1 MLHQAADDHAGH
13 ELLGLLGSLRR
24 RRPLLLLLSP
34 AVRRLRA
41 PRGRAVCVRRR
52 DLGRRDVSPPPRH
65 RHRGRTAD
73 AAAAGGGRGRRPLL
87 LILLLGRRLPRRL
100 LLVPVLLVPVLL
112 VPILLVPILLV
123 ASVHLLRLLWRL
135 LAVVAVAV
143 LRVPV
148 RRRLLPVLPVAVLRV
163 PIRRRLLPVLP
174 VAILRGRLVLA
185 GVAVAAVLLL
195 LLLLLLLRGRL
206 LLLLLLLRGRRGF
219 RVDVLPLLRILV
231 LLFGQDVGRGARSA
245 WKKRQL
251 AGLEP
256 GDPGRVSGGRI
267 GRGAA
272 GRPMSSSGEIAAT
285 RPSRRSSRM
294 IAGEIER
301 SRGVNGVRGAREV
314 ASRVDRFSR
323 GAKNPRR
330 LGKKCPMNAPRGWA
344 AEPARAARTASAE
357 DTG

>member
-13 ELLGLLGSLRR
+13 ELLGFLGGPRR
-24 RRPLLLLLSP
+24 WRPLLLLLLPSL
-34 AVRRLRA
+34 ALRRPRA
-41 PRGRAVCVRRR
+41 SRGCAVCVWSRN
-52 DLGRRDVSPPPRH
+52 LGRRDVSPPSRH

-73 AAAAGGGRGRRPLL
+73 AAGVGGGRGRRPLL
-87 LILLLGRRLPRRL
+87 LILLPGRRLLRRL

-135 LAVVAVAV
+135 L
-143 LRVPV
+143 PV
-148 RRRLLPVLPVAVLRV
+148 MPVAVLRV
-163 PIRRRLLPVLP
+163 AVLRVAVRRRRLPVVG
-174 VAILRGRLVLA
+174 VAILRRRLVLA
-185 GVAVAAVLLL
+185 GVAVAAV
-195 LLLLLLLRGRL
+195 

-231 LLFGQDVGRGARSA
+231 LLFGQDVGRGARSG

-285 RPSRRSSRM
+285 RPSRRSSGM

-314 ASRVDRFSR
+314 ASRVDRFSP

-330 LGKKCPMNAPRGWA
+330 LGKKCPMNAPRGWV

>member
-13 ELLGLLGSLRR
+13 ELLGFLGSPRR
-24 RRPLLLLLSP
+24 RRPLLLLLLLSL
-34 AVRRLRA
+34 ALRRPRA
-41 PRGRAVCVRRR
+41 SRGRSVCVWSRN
-52 DLGRRDVSPPPRH
+52 LGRRDVSPPSRH

-73 AAAAGGGRGRRPLL
+73 AAGVGGGRGRRPLL
-87 LILLLGRRLPRRL
+87 LILPLGRRLLRRL

-135 LAVVAVAV
+135 L
-143 LRVPV
+143 PV
-148 RRRLLPVLPVAVLRV
+148 MPVAVLRV
-163 PIRRRLLPVLP
+163 AVLRVAVRRRRLPVVG
-174 VAILRGRLVLA
+174 VAILRRRLVLA

-195 LLLLLLLRGRL
+195 LLLLRGR

-314 ASRVDRFSR
+314 ASRVDRFSP

-330 LGKKCPMNAPRGWA
+330 LGKKCPMNAPRGWV

>member
-13 ELLGLLGSLRR
+13 ELLGFLGSPRR
-24 RRPLLLLLSP
+24 RRPLLLLLLPSL
-34 AVRRLRA
+34 ALRR
-41 PRGRAVCVRRR
+41 PRTSRGCAVCVWSRN
-52 DLGRRDVSPPPRH
+52 LGRRDVSPPSRH

-73 AAAAGGGRGRRPLL
+73 AAGVGGGRGRRPLL
-87 LILLLGRRLPRRL
+87 LILLPGRRLLRRL

-135 LAVVAVAV
+135 L
-143 LRVPV
+143 PV
-148 RRRLLPVLPVAVLRV
+148 MPVAVLRV
-163 PIRRRLLPVLP
+163 AVLRVAVRRRRLPVVG
-174 VAILRGRLVLA
+174 VAILRRRLVLA

-195 LLLLLLLRGRL
+195 LLLLRGR

-285 RPSRRSSRM
+285 RPSRRSSGM

-314 ASRVDRFSR
+314 ASRVDRFSP

-330 LGKKCPMNAPRGWA
+330 LGKKCPMNAPRGWV

>member
-13 ELLGLLGSLRR
+13 ELLGFLGSPRR
-24 RRPLLLLLSP
+24 RRPLLLLLLLPSL
-34 AVRRLRA
+34 ALRRPRA
-41 PRGRAVCVRRR
+41 SRGRAVCVWSRN
-52 DLGRRDVSPPPRH
+52 LGRRDVSPPSRH

-73 AAAAGGGRGRRPLL
+73 AAGVGGGRGRRPLL
-87 LILLLGRRLPRRL
+87 LILLLGRRLLRRL

-135 LAVVAVAV
+135 L
-143 LRVPV
+143 PV
-148 RRRLLPVLPVAVLRV
+148 MPVAVLRV
-163 PIRRRLLPVLP
+163 AVLRVAVRRRRLPVVG
-174 VAILRGRLVLA
+174 VAILRRRLVLA

-195 LLLLLLLRGRL
+195 LLLLRGR

-231 LLFGQDVGRGARSA
+231 LLFGRDVGRGARSG

-285 RPSRRSSRM
+285 RPSRRSSGM

-314 ASRVDRFSR
+314 ASRVDRFSP

-330 LGKKCPMNAPRGWA
+330 LGKKCPMNAPRGWV

>member
-13 ELLGLLGSLRR
+13 ELLGLLGSLCRR

-87 LILLLGRRLPRRL
+87 LILLLGRRLLRRL
-100 LLVPVLLVPVLL
+100 LLVPV
-112 VPILLVPILLV
+112 LLVPILLV

-174 VAILRGRLVLA
+174 VAILRRRLVLA

-195 LLLLLLLRGRL
+195 LLLRGRL
-206 LLLLLLLRGRRGF
+206 LLGRALRGRRGF

-231 LLFGQDVGRGARSA
+231 LLFGRDVGRGARSE

-251 AGLEP
+251 AGREP
-256 GDPGRVSGGRI
+256 GIPVASAGAGSDVARRVARW
-267 GRGAA
+267 
-272 GRPMSSSGEIAAT
+272 RPAV
-285 RPSRRSSRM
+285 RSRRR
-294 IAGEIER
+294 
-301 SRGVNGVRGAREV
+301 
-314 ASRVDRFSR
+314 
-323 GAKNPRR
+323 NPRDDR
-330 LGKKCPMNAPRGWA
+330 LG
-344 AEPARAARTASAE
+344 
-357 DTG
+357 

>member
-1 MLHQAADDHAGH
+1 LLHQAADDHAGH
-13 ELLGLLGSLRR
+13 ELLGFLGSPRR
-24 RRPLLLLLSP
+24 RRPPLLLLLLL
-34 AVRRLRA
+34 ALRRPRA
-41 PRGRAVCVRRR
+41 SCGRAVCVWSRN
-52 DLGRRDVSPPPRH
+52 LGRRDVSPPSRH

-73 AAAAGGGRGRRPLL
+73 AAGVGGGRSRRPLL

-135 LAVVAVAV
+135 L
-143 LRVPV
+143 PV
-148 RRRLLPVLPVAVLRV
+148 MPVAVLRV
-163 PIRRRLLPVLP
+163 AVLRVAVRRRRLPVVG
-174 VAILRGRLVLA
+174 VAILRRRLVLA

-314 ASRVDRFSR
+314 ASRVDRFSP

-330 LGKKCPMNAPRGWA
+330 LGKKCPMNAPRGWV

>member
-13 ELLGLLGSLRR
+13 ELLGFLGSPRR
-24 RRPLLLLLSP
+24 RRPLLLLLLLSL
-34 AVRRLRA
+34 ALRRPRA
-41 PRGRAVCVRRR
+41 SRGRAVCVWSRN
-52 DLGRRDVSPPPRH
+52 LGRRDVSPPSRH

-73 AAAAGGGRGRRPLL
+73 AAGVGGGRVRRPLL
-87 LILLLGRRLPRRL
+87 LILLPGRRLLRRL
-100 LLVPVLLVPVLL
+100 LLVPVLLVPVLLVPVLLVPVLL

-135 LAVVAVAV
+135 LPVV
-143 LRVPV
+143 
-148 RRRLLPVLPVAVLRV
+148 PVAVLRV
-163 PIRRRLLPVLP
+163 AVLRVAVRRRRLPVVG
-174 VAILRGRLVLA
+174 VAILRRRLVLA
-185 GVAVAAVLLL
+185 GVAVAAV
-195 LLLLLLLRGRL
+195 

-314 ASRVDRFSR
+314 ASRVDRFSP

-330 LGKKCPMNAPRGWA
+330 LGKKCPMNAPRGWV

>member
-73 AAAAGGGRGRRPLL
+73 ATAAGGGRGRRPLL
-87 LILLLGRRLPRRL
+87 LILLLGRRLLRRL
-100 LLVPVLLVPVLL
+100 LLVPV
-112 VPILLVPILLV
+112 LLVPILLV

-148 RRRLLPVLPVAVLRV
+148 RRRLLPVLPVA
-163 PIRRRLLPVLP
+163 
-174 VAILRGRLVLA
+174 ILRGRLVLA

-195 LLLLLLLRGRL
+195 LLLLLRGRL
-206 LLLLLLLRGRRGF
+206 LLGRALRGRRGF

-231 LLFGQDVGRGARSA
+231 LLFGRDVGRGARSE

-251 AGLEP
+251 AGREP

-272 GRPMSSSGEIAAT
+272 GRPMASSGEIAAT
-285 RPSRRSSRM
+285 QPSRRSSGM

-301 SRGVNGVRGAREV
+301 SRVVNGVRGAREV
-314 ASRVDRFSR
+314 ASRVDRFPP

>member
-13 ELLGLLGSLRR
+13 ELLGFLGSPRR
-24 RRPLLLLLSP
+24 RRPLLLLLLSL
-34 AVRRLRA
+34 ALRRPRA
-41 PRGRAVCVRRR
+41 SCGGAVCVWSRN
-52 DLGRRDVSPPPRH
+52 LGRRDVSPPSRH

-73 AAAAGGGRGRRPLL
+73 AAGVGGGRGRRPLL

-135 LAVVAVAV
+135 L
-143 LRVPV
+143 PV
-148 RRRLLPVLPVAVLRV
+148 MPVAVLRV
-163 PIRRRLLPVLP
+163 AVLRVAVRRRRLPVVG
-174 VAILRGRLVLA
+174 VAILRRRLVLA

-195 LLLLLLLRGRL
+195 LLLLRGR

-231 LLFGQDVGRGARSA
+231 LLFGRDVGRGARSG

-285 RPSRRSSRM
+285 RPSRRSSGM

-314 ASRVDRFSR
+314 ASRVDRFSP

-330 LGKKCPMNAPRGWA
+330 LGKKCPMNAPRGWV

>member
-73 AAAAGGGRGRRPLL
+73 ATAAGGGRGRRPLL
-87 LILLLGRRLPRRL
+87 LILLLGRRLLRRL
-100 LLVPVLLVPVLL
+100 LLVPV
-112 VPILLVPILLV
+112 LLVPILLV

-195 LLLLLLLRGRL
+195 LLLLLRGRL
-206 LLLLLLLRGRRGF
+206 LLGRALRGRRGF

-231 LLFGQDVGRGARSA
+231 LLFGRDVGRGARSE

-251 AGLEP
+251 AGREP

-272 GRPMSSSGEIAAT
+272 GRPMASSGEIAAT
-285 RPSRRSSRM
+285 QPSRRSSGM

-301 SRGVNGVRGAREV
+301 SRVVNGVRGAREV
-314 ASRVDRFSR
+314 ASRVDRFPP

-330 LGKKCPMNAPRGWA
+330 LGKKCPMNAPRGWV

>member
-13 ELLGLLGSLRR
+13 ELLGFLGSPRR
-24 RRPLLLLLSP
+24 RRPLLLLLLSL
-34 AVRRLRA
+34 ALRRPRA
-41 PRGRAVCVRRR
+41 SRGRAVCVWSRN
-52 DLGRRDVSPPPRH
+52 LGRRDVSPPSRH
-65 RHRGRTAD
+65 RHCGRTAD
-73 AAAAGGGRGRRPLL
+73 AAGVGGGRGRRPLL
-87 LILLLGRRLPRRL
+87 LILLLGRRLLRRL

-135 LAVVAVAV
+135 L
-143 LRVPV
+143 PV
-148 RRRLLPVLPVAVLRV
+148 MPVAVLRV
-163 PIRRRLLPVLP
+163 AVLRVAVRRRRLPVVG
-174 VAILRGRLVLA
+174 VAILRRRLVLA

-195 LLLLLLLRGRL
+195 LLLLRGR

-231 LLFGQDVGRGARSA
+231 LLFGRDVGRGARSGL
-245 WKKRQL
+245 KKRQL

-314 ASRVDRFSR
+314 ASRVDRFSP

-330 LGKKCPMNAPRGWA
+330 LGKKCPMNAPRGWV

>member
-13 ELLGLLGSLRR
+13 ELLGFLGGPRR
-24 RRPLLLLLSP
+24 WRPLLLLLLPSL
-34 AVRRLRA
+34 ALRRPRA
-41 PRGRAVCVRRR
+41 SRGCAVCVWSRN
-52 DLGRRDVSPPPRH
+52 LGRRDVSPPSRH

-73 AAAAGGGRGRRPLL
+73 AAGVGGGRGRRPLL
-87 LILLLGRRLPRRL
+87 LILLPGRRLLRRL

-135 LAVVAVAV
+135 L
-143 LRVPV
+143 PV
-148 RRRLLPVLPVAVLRV
+148 MPVAVLRV
-163 PIRRRLLPVLP
+163 AVLRVAVRRRRLPVVG
-174 VAILRGRLVLA
+174 VAILRRRLVLA

-195 LLLLLLLRGRL
+195 LLLLRGR
-206 LLLLLLLRGRRGF
+206 LLLLLLLRGRRVF

-231 LLFGQDVGRGARSA
+231 LLFGRDVGRGARSG

-285 RPSRRSSRM
+285 RPSRRSSGM

-314 ASRVDRFSR
+314 ASRVDRFSP

-330 LGKKCPMNAPRGWA
+330 LGKKCPMNAPRGWV

>member
-73 AAAAGGGRGRRPLL
+73 ATAAGGGRGRRPLL
-87 LILLLGRRLPRRL
+87 LILLLGRRLLRRL
-100 LLVPVLLVPVLL
+100 LLVPV
-112 VPILLVPILLV
+112 LLVPILLV

-148 RRRLLPVLPVAVLRV
+148 RRRRLPVLPVAVLRV

-195 LLLLLLLRGRL
+195 LLLLLRGR

-231 LLFGQDVGRGARSA
+231 LLFGRDVGRGARSE

-251 AGLEP
+251 AGREP

-272 GRPMSSSGEIAAT
+272 GRPMASSGEIAAT
-285 RPSRRSSRM
+285 QPSRRSSGM

-301 SRGVNGVRGAREV
+301 SRVVNGVRGAREV
-314 ASRVDRFSR
+314 ASRVDRFPP

-330 LGKKCPMNAPRGWA
+330 LGKKCPMNAPRGWV